1 MDYNFIITEI
11 NKLIVGVVIGTIFTA
26 WYKDFKSK
34 KNDRKQL
41 FLRLV
46 AAKGYATVPQWLI
59 DDINMIEIVFRGHK
73 KVIEKYRIYYADLC
87 IPFEKANIE
96 KQAADYWDL
105 LRAMGNAV
113 GYKDLDNKTLHTG
126 YLPTGA
132 LNEYTYTM
140 EYRKLILPFL
150 HSMTQLAEA
159 GTPLNDLLTAHYEGM
174 AEAAK
179 VGNAATPAIEDKKDE
194 AKDEQTP

>member
-1 MDYNFIITEI
+1 MDYSLVVTEI
-11 NKLIVGVVIGTIFTA
+11 GKILLGVVIGTFFTG

-34 KNDRKQL
+34 KDDRKRL

-59 DDINMIEIVFRGHK
+59 DDINMIEIVFRGRK

-87 IPFEKANIE
+87 IPFEKTNIE

-105 LRAMGNAV
+105 LRVMGNCV

-140 EYRKLILPFL
+140 EYRKLVLPFL
-150 HSMTQLAEA
+150 HQMTELSKVAIPLNELLTEYHEGLAEA
-159 GTPLNDLLTAHYEGM
+159 A
-174 AEAAK
+174 AEKAA
-179 VGNAATPAIEDKKDE
+179 NEKKPDE
-194 AKDEQTP
+194 AKDEQST